1 LGESLVKGVW
11 FVTARR
17 YIVEEEGEAALAAV
31 AAHMPEAERRVFGDA
46 LPSEWFPESV
56 LQRAMEAVQ
65 RGLTGHDD
73 ARFLAF
79 IEGSTEL
86 GVNTFF
92 RVLLKIASPSFLMR
106 QMPAAW
112 GTHRRDGGTVDVD
125 ADDKGARLH
134 YAGFPF
140 WSDRNYRLSTQ
151 GVLRKVTELCTG
163 VSPRVTEVA
172 HGDDWF
178 DVEVAYGILRP
189 TPPPPPTA

>member
-1 LGESLVKGVW
+1 VGDPLVKGVW

-31 AAHMPEAERRVFGDA
+31 AARMPAAERRVFGDA
-46 LPSEWFPESV
+46 LPSEWFPEPV
-56 LQRAMEAVQ
+56 FQRAMEAVQ
-65 RGLTGHDD
+65 QELTGHDD

-92 RVLLKIASPSFLMR
+92 RVLLKIASPTFLMR

-112 GTHRRDGGTVDVD
+112 GTHRRDGGTLDVD
-125 ADDKGARLH
+125 ANEKGARLH

-140 WSDRNYRLSTQ
+140 WGDRNYRVSVQ

-163 VSPRVTEVA
+163 VSPRVREVA
-172 HGDDWF
+172 YGSDWF
-178 DVEVAYGILRP
+178 DVEVAYGLLRP
-189 TPPPPPTA
+189 SQPP